1 MRARSA
7 VLCEEA
13 TFHAAHSQSSARCAN
28 VDVLFFIFFFF
39 YKSWDRL
46 RQKGSTALSALG
58 KKECHQLSKLPLWDS
73 YLCFLVF
80 ELLMF
85 SLLHTEIL
93 GSVLEHFHHDFLEG
107 GRVDQ
112 CNFS

>member
-1 MRARSA
+1 MRLTPRVPRGA
-7 VLCEEA
+7 L
-13 TFHAAHSQSSARCAN
+13 TLMFFFH
-28 VDVLFFIFFFF
+28 LFFF
-39 YKSWDRL
+39 YESWDRL

>member
-1 MRARSA
+1 MRLTPRVPRGA
-7 VLCEEA
+7 L
-13 TFHAAHSQSSARCAN
+13 TLMFFFH
-28 VDVLFFIFFFF
+28 LFFFI
-39 YKSWDRL
+39 YESWDRL

-85 SLLHTEIL
+85 SLLLTEIL

>member
-1 MRARSA
+1 MRLIPRVPRGA
-7 VLCEEA
+7 L
-13 TFHAAHSQSSARCAN
+13 TLMFFFSS
-28 VDVLFFIFFFF
+28 FFFF
-39 YKSWDRL
+39 YESWDRL